1 MKYYIIYLKLNLFS
15 AKDKMN
21 FDAVE
26 KLCAP
31 RVTELLSSISDSQGT
46 VQFLILINHILNS
59 FLNKNLKIEE
69 RIYFMWQAT
78 FFLRLWRKWLQENN
92 YSIDKNFIT
101 SNTYTCIEINA
112 HGLLILVEKLRET
125 NQFTPW
131 LCSSQP
137 CEKIFRQIRSMTST
151 FSTIVNFNL
160 MGILRR
166 LNRVQILNEIST
178 DLSKFIQNINFSK
191 IV

>member
-1 MKYYIIYLKLNLFS
+1 MQNRKKVKIDTITRQQRKLKEVFEKSQAKITDYFLESMTAIIEDHPDIQNTLLTNVENISEFS
-15 AKDKMN
+15 N
-21 FDAVE
+21 
-26 KLCAP
+26 
-31 RVTELLSSISDSQGT
+31 IS
-46 VQFLILINHILNS
+46 S
-59 FLNKNLKIEE
+59 FLNCLRDTAMKNIKC
-69 RIYFMWQAT
+69 Q
-78 FFLRLWRKWLQENN
+78 KH
-92 YSIDKNFIT
+92 IDKNFIT

-137 CEKIFRQIRSMTST
+137 CKKIFRQIRSMTST